1 MSEQS
6 GQMPKMPK
14 QSGCQIPTDSD
25 ELAKHSN
32 PGQMLTISGQMTKQ
46 SGKVPNKSSQIMP
59 TQSAGQMVE
68 KHSGKAPN
76 DASYSWLENH
86 WQKMF
91 GKEYH
96 GQLNKFIEGI
106 NKKQSAV
113 GSKKSARLNALKQSL
128 AYAVV
133 FMAKRGKIPMESPRG
148 ETEKKPKAILIE
160 LIDIYNELQLDIEKG
175 TENCQKSDQKGKG
188 KNGQKGKKE
197 NGQKEQH
204 FLRFVARSLEI
215 KWDANAFLGG
225 PEEDEDD
232 SNFRAI
238 FGRMSR
244 ASRARAAN
252 VVGTMPSQ
260 NAVVV
265 VGVVATAPQIQLTN
279 AEDIKVITSTA
290 YDGTEEIECKIC
302 LEEIKKMG
310 KQKEEEVITLECNH
324 IFHYECIDL
333 WFKNGHNT
341 CPCCRH
347 AHPNTRL
354 LNGATKRRGETAQG
368 NAAGANPQEWAID
381 VPSADGQNGGNT
393 VGTDGAETNRRNNG
407 TANGRK

>member
-1 MSEQS
+1 MRANEA
-6 GQMPKMPK
+6 
-14 QSGCQIPTDSD
+14 I
-25 ELAKHSN
+25 
-32 PGQMLTISGQMTKQ
+32 
-46 SGKVPNKSSQIMP
+46 
-59 TQSAGQMVE
+59 
-68 KHSGKAPN
+68 KA
-76 DASYSWLENH
+76 A
-86 WQKMF
+86 
-91 GKEYH
+91 
-96 GQLNKFIEGI
+96 
-106 NKKQSAV
+106 AV

-133 FMAKRGKIPMESPRG
+133 FMAKRAKIPLESPRG
-148 ETEKKPKAILIE
+148 EKEKKPKAILIE
-160 LIDIYNELQLDIEKG
+160 LIDIYNELELDIEKAMK
-175 TENCQKSDQKGKG
+175 NCQKCGKKGKEEKGQKGRG
-188 KNGQKGKKE
+188 KNGQKEGR
-197 NGQKEQH
+197 
-204 FLRFVARSLEI
+204 FLQFVARSLEI

-407 TANGRK
+407 TANVRK